1 LQRFLPIA
9 VYRFNII
16 ITLNK
21 LAHSKKIIEILSKF
35 PRSML
40 VRFKFSRLWFRLLIS
55 DSCGALARDLGLFA
69 IVLSFEKKG
78 L

>member
-1 LQRFLPIA
+1 MRPAFQA
-9 VYRFNII
+9 AYRFSII

-21 LAHSKKIIEILSKF
+21 LAHSKKIIEIFSRL
-35 PRSML
+35 PRKML
-40 VRFKFSRLWFRLLIS
+40 VCFRFSRLWFRLLIS
-55 DSCGALARDLGLFA
+55 DSGCSLERDLGLVA